1 VGRGETVETRVLRAD
16 ARFTRLPRP
25 DYDIDAHGIRP
36 GTASVLSVLGG
47 LLLIAAPGGAWLR
60 VTRLASDGA
69 ALEVVQEV
77 AGWELTGGG
86 FLVGLGLAAL
96 AGPLLWPRRSRWPR
110 RVAHVTGI
118 AAALTVAVLLLRLQS
133 GIDAAALAAVEQAG
147 FYDLVPGPGWG
158 AWAAIVG
165 VAVLAAASL
174 LALLSDPPA
183 APEVSSP

>member
-1 VGRGETVETRVLRAD
+1 MGRGETVQTRVLRAD

-25 DYDIDAHGIRP
+25 DYDIDGHGIRP
-36 GTASVLSVLGG
+36 GAASVLSVLGG
-47 LLLIAAPGGAWLR
+47 LLLVAAPGGAWLR

-86 FLVGLGLAAL
+86 FLIGLGLAAL

-110 RVAHVTGI
+110 RLAHVTGL
-118 AAALTVAVLLLRLQS
+118 AAALTVTGLVLVLQS
-133 GIDAAALAAVEQAG
+133 RIDEAALAAVDQAG

-158 AWAAIVG
+158 AWAGILGA
-165 VAVLAAASL
+165 AALAAASL
-174 LALLSDPPA
+174 LALLSSAVPE
-183 APEVSSP
+183 PEVPSA